1 MSRNRYLP
9 LYLGQAIGQTRSLEP
24 QVKFGEACH
33 CEKVP
38 EGTVLLQPTTPWTIV
53 CGLVE
58 NHFTS
63 YTSSRS
69 CEHLASSCFYRT
81 ALGPLRKAIPMS
93 CKLGMFLSKPL
104 EMGFRRS
111 ILTLRRSLPQQ
122 NLKICLPHG

>member
-9 LYLGQAIGQTRSLEP
+9 LYFGQAIDQARSLEP
-24 QVKFGEACH
+24 QSKFGEACQ

-38 EGTVLLQPTTPWTIV
+38 EGAALLQPTTPWTIV

-63 YTSSRS
+63 DTSSRG
-69 CEHLASSCFYRT
+69 CRNLTSSCFYRS
-81 ALGPLRKAIPMS
+81 ASGPSRKAIPMS
-93 CKLGMFLSKPL
+93 CKLRMFLLKPL

-111 ILTLRRSLPQQ
+111 RLTLRRSLPQQ
-122 NLKICLPHG
+122 SL

>member
-9 LYLGQAIGQTRSLEP
+9 PYLGQAISQARSLKS
-24 QVKFGEACH
+24 QVKYGEACQ

-63 YTSSRS
+63 YTSSRG
-69 CEHLASSCFYRT
+69 CRHLTSFCFYRT
-81 ALGPLRKAIPMS
+81 ASGPLRKAIPMS
-93 CKLGMFLSKPL
+93 CKLGMFLLKPL

-111 ILTLRRSLPQQ
+111 LLTLRRSLPQQ
-122 NLKICLPHG
+122 MLKLCHPHR